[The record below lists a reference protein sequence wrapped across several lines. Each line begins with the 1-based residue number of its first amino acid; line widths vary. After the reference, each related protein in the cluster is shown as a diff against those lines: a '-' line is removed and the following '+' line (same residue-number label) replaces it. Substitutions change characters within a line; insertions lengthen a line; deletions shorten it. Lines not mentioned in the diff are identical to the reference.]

1 MAVVTACAIAPF
13 SVRWNSMQQPSSD
26 HKFRFVELRI
36 IGKLAT
42 RIFLSLSFVGLL
54 AAAPD
59 AWAQSSP
66 KKVRIGVSE
75 THVGYLPL
83 QVAYHKGFY
92 KDEGIELEIVLMPT
106 NVINTAALTGQ
117 IDINGAVTGTVGSAV
132 QGSPMKLLIVTVG
145 KPLLFLVSRKE
156 IKDPRELKGKKIAGS
171 SPGGTAT
178 VLAKQALKHYGLDP
192 ERDAA
197 VLPMGGATSSRFAA
211 LETGVVDATILPV
224 PAVIFAR
231 EKGYNE
237 LAFLGDVAQFP
248 QNGFGATDKKIRE
261 NPEEVYRMV
270 RASLRG
276 LVFLADG
283 KNRDEVVQ
291 IIMKQHK
298 VSDRKLAEQMLR
310 YSERV
315 VTKEAHVT
323 REEVQFLIDLMR
335 TTSKVSRSVTV
346 EEVVDFSFLEKARR
360 ELGLIR

>member
-1 MAVVTACAIAPF
+1 MAVQKLSKRILLFLGFVTWVFIAPGAHA
-13 SVRWNSMQQPSSD
+13 QP
-26 HKFRFVELRI
+26 
-36 IGKLAT
+36 
-42 RIFLSLSFVGLL
+42 
-54 AAAPD
+54 
-59 AWAQSSP
+59 SP

-132 QGSPMKLLIVTVG
+132 QGSPMRLLIVTVG

-156 IKDPRELKGKKIAGS
+156 IKDPRDLKGKKIAGS

-197 VLPMGGATSSRFAA
+197 VLPMGGSTSSRFAA

-231 EKGYNE
+231 DKGYNE
-237 LAFLGDVAQFP
+237 LAFLGDIAQFP
-248 QNGFGATDKKIRE
+248 QNGFGATEKKIRE
-261 NPEEVYRMV
+261 NPDEVYKMV

-276 LVFLADG
+276 LLFLADT

-291 IIMKQHK
+291 IIIKQHK
-298 VSDRKLAEQMLR
+298 VNDRKLADQMLD
-310 YSERV
+310 YSKRV
-315 VTKEAHVT
+315 ITKEAQVT
-323 REEVQFLIDLMR
+323 PEEVQFLIDLMR
-335 TTSKVSRSVTV
+335 ANAKVVRPVTV
-346 EEVVDFSFLEKARR
+346 EQVVDFSFLEKARR
-360 ELGLIR
+360 ELGLAR